1 MNTDTYNLLNICL
14 EIEGLL
20 CLVERRGE
28 TIPKNVSDLL
38 LAKTEALRNGMIRF
52 TSVPAPSC
60 KNEEI
65 NIRPTVATA
74 ETVTEAAASEQIADA
89 VELEEK
95 EDACPDNTETA
106 SDENEN
112 EKECSPKT
120 EEVPAKEETT
130 VATMNDVAPL
140 ELTVNDKFRFRRELF
155 SNSDVDLADA
165 LQVASQMSTPEE
177 IEDYFYND
185 LCFNPEDEVVKD
197 FMRIVTKRFQ

>member
-52 TSVPAPSC
+52 TSVPEKKK
-60 KNEEI
+60 KNEGI
-65 NIRPTVATA
+65 NIPPTVATA

-106 SDENEN
+106 SDENE
-112 EKECSPKT
+112 KESSPKT

>member
-52 TSVPAPSC
+52 TSVPAPAC

-65 NIRPTVATA
+65 NIPPTVATA

-106 SDENEN
+106 SDENE
-112 EKECSPKT
+112 KESSPKT

>member
-28 TIPKNVSDLL
+28 TIPENVSDLL

-52 TSVPAPSC
+52 TSVPAPAC
-60 KNEEI
+60 KNEGI
-65 NIRPTVATA
+65 NIPPTVATA

-106 SDENEN
+106 SDENE
-112 EKECSPKT
+112 KESSPKT

>member
-52 TSVPAPSC
+52 TSVPAPAC

-65 NIRPTVATA
+65 NIPPTVATA
-74 ETVTEAAASEQIADA
+74 ETVTEAAASKQIADA

-106 SDENEN
+106 SDENE
-112 EKECSPKT
+112 KESRPQNQD
-120 EEVPAKEETT
+120 VPAKEETK

-140 ELTVNDKFRFRRELF
+140 ELTINDKFRFRRELF

>member
-38 LAKTEALRNGMIRF
+38 LAKTEALRNGMIQF
-52 TSVPAPSC
+52 TSVPAPAC

-65 NIRPTVATA
+65 DIRPTVATA

-106 SDENEN
+106 SDEN

>member
-52 TSVPAPSC
+52 TSVPAPAC
-60 KNEEI
+60 KNEGI
-65 NIRPTVATA
+65 NIPPTVATA

-106 SDENEN
+106 SDENE
-112 EKECSPKT
+112 KESSPQN

-185 LCFNPEDEVVKD
+185 LCFNPEDEVVRD

>member
-52 TSVPAPSC
+52 TSVPAPTC

-65 NIRPTVATA
+65 NIPATVETA
-74 ETVTEAAASEQIADA
+74 ETVTETAPSKQIADA

-106 SDENEN
+106 SDENE
-112 EKECSPKT
+112 KESSPLN
-120 EEVPAKEETT
+120 EEVPAKDETT
-130 VATMNDVAPL
+130 GATMNDVAPL

>member
-52 TSVPAPSC
+52 TSVPAPAC

-65 NIRPTVATA
+65 NIPPTVATA

-106 SDENEN
+106 SDENE
-112 EKECSPKT
+112 KESSPKT

-130 VATMNDVAPL
+130 GATMNDVAPL

>member
-38 LAKTEALRNGMIRF
+38 LAKTDALRNGMIRF
-52 TSVPAPSC
+52 TSVPAPAC

-65 NIRPTVATA
+65 NIPATVATA
-74 ETVTEAAASEQIADA
+74 EIVTEAAASEQIADA

-95 EDACPDNTETA
+95 EDACQDNAKTL
-106 SDENEN
+106 SDEK
-112 EKECSPKT
+112 EKESSPKT
-120 EEVPAKEETT
+120 EEVSAKEETT

>member
-52 TSVPAPSC
+52 TSVPAPAC

-65 NIRPTVATA
+65 NIPPTVATA

-106 SDENEN
+106 SDENE
-112 EKECSPKT
+112 KESRPQNQD
-120 EEVPAKEETT
+120 VPAKEETK

-140 ELTVNDKFRFRRELF
+140 ELTINDKFRFRRELF

>member
-52 TSVPAPSC
+52 TSVPAPTC

-65 NIRPTVATA
+65 NIPATVETA
-74 ETVTEAAASEQIADA
+74 ETVTEAAVSEQIADA

-106 SDENEN
+106 SDENE
-112 EKECSPKT
+112 KESSPKT

>member
-38 LAKTEALRNGMIRF
+38 LAKTDALRNGMIRF
-52 TSVPAPSC
+52 TSVPPSAC

-65 NIRPTVATA
+65 NIPATVATA

-106 SDENEN
+106 SDENE
-112 EKECSPKT
+112 KESSPKT
-120 EEVPAKEETT
+120 EEVSAKEETT

-155 SNSDVDLADA
+155 PNSDVDLADA

>member
-52 TSVPAPSC
+52 TSVPAPVC

-65 NIRPTVATA
+65 NIPATVETA

-95 EDACPDNTETA
+95 EDACPDNITTA
-106 SDENEN
+106 SDEK
-112 EKECSPKT
+112 EKESSPKT
-120 EEVPAKEETT
+120 EEVSAKEETT

-140 ELTVNDKFRFRRELF
+140 ELTINDKFRFRRELF

>member
-38 LAKTEALRNGMIRF
+38 LAKTDALRNGMIRF
-52 TSVPAPSC
+52 TSVPAPAC
-60 KNEEI
+60 KNEAI
-65 NIRPTVATA
+65 NIPPTVATA

-89 VELEEK
+89 VELEAK

-106 SDENEN
+106 SDENE
-112 EKECSPKT
+112 KESSHKT

>member
-52 TSVPAPSC
+52 TSVPAPAC
-60 KNEEI
+60 KNEGI
-65 NIRPTVATA
+65 YIPPTVATA

-106 SDENEN
+106 SDENE
-112 EKECSPKT
+112 KESSPKT

>member
-52 TSVPAPSC
+52 TSVPAPVC

-65 NIRPTVATA
+65 NIPATVETA

-106 SDENEN
+106 SDENE
-112 EKECSPKT
+112 KESSPKT

>member
-52 TSVPAPSC
+52 TSVPAPAC
-60 KNEEI
+60 KNEGI
-65 NIRPTVATA
+65 NIPPTVATA

-106 SDENEN
+106 SDENE
-112 EKECSPKT
+112 KESRPQNQD
-120 EEVPAKEETT
+120 VPAKEETK

-140 ELTVNDKFRFRRELF
+140 ELTINDKFRFRRELF

>member
-38 LAKTEALRNGMIRF
+38 LAKTDALRNGMIRF
-52 TSVPAPSC
+52 TSVPAPAC
-60 KNEEI
+60 KIEEI
-65 NIRPTVATA
+65 NIPATVETA
-74 ETVTEAAASEQIADA
+74 ETVTEAAVSEQIADA
-89 VELEEK
+89 LELEEK

-106 SDENEN
+106 SDENE
-112 EKECSPKT
+112 KESSPKT

>member
-52 TSVPAPSC
+52 TSVPAQAC

-65 NIRPTVATA
+65 NIPPTFATA

-106 SDENEN
+106 SDENE
-112 EKECSPKT
+112 KESSPKT
-120 EEVPAKEETT
+120 EEVSAKEETT

>member
-52 TSVPAPSC
+52 TSVPAPVC

-65 NIRPTVATA
+65 NIPATVETA

-95 EDACPDNTETA
+95 EDACPDNITTA
-106 SDENEN
+106 SDEK
-112 EKECSPKT
+112 EKESSPKT
-120 EEVPAKEETT
+120 EEVSAIEVTT

-140 ELTVNDKFRFRRELF
+140 ELTIND
-155 SNSDVDLADA
+155 
-165 LQVASQMSTPEE
+165 
-177 IEDYFYND
+177 
-185 LCFNPEDEVVKD
+185 
-197 FMRIVTKRFQ
+197 

>member
-38 LAKTEALRNGMIRF
+38 LAKTDALRNGMIRF
-52 TSVPAPSC
+52 TSVLPSAC

-65 NIRPTVATA
+65 NIPATVATA

-106 SDENEN
+106 SDENE
-112 EKECSPKT
+112 KESSPKT
-120 EEVPAKEETT
+120 EEVSAKEETT

>member
-38 LAKTEALRNGMIRF
+38 LAKTDALRNGMIRF
-52 TSVPAPSC
+52 TSVPAPAC

-65 NIRPTVATA
+65 NIPATVETA

-95 EDACPDNTETA
+95 EDACPDNIKTA
-106 SDENEN
+106 SDEK
-112 EKECSPKT
+112 EKESSPKT
-120 EEVPAKEETT
+120 EEVSAKEETT

>member
-52 TSVPAPSC
+52 TSVPAPAC
-60 KNEEI
+60 KNEGI
-65 NIRPTVATA
+65 NIPPTVATA

-106 SDENEN
+106 SDENE
-112 EKECSPKT
+112 KESSPKT

>member
-52 TSVPAPSC
+52 TSVPAPAC
-60 KNEEI
+60 KNEGI
-65 NIRPTVATA
+65 NIPPTVATA
-74 ETVTEAAASEQIADA
+74 ETVTEAAASEQIVDA

-106 SDENEN
+106 SDENE
-112 EKECSPKT
+112 KESSPKT

>member
-52 TSVPAPSC
+52 TSVPAPAC
-60 KNEEI
+60 KNEGI
-65 NIRPTVATA
+65 NIPPTVATA

-106 SDENEN
+106 SDENE
-112 EKECSPKT
+112 KESSPKT

-197 FMRIVTKRFQ
+197 FMRLVTKRFQ